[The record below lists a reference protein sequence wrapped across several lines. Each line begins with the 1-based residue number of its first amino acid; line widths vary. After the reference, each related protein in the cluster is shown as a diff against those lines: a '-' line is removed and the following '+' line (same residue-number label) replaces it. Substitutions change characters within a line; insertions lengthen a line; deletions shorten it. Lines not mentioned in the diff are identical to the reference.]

1 MGRLRGGISKRRR
14 ARDGRRETASAISI
28 QLSLRSGME
37 DKMDKIYRLP
47 AKPEAKEANVVK
59 GDKYRITV
67 LREGLLRLEYSE
79 DGVFE
84 DRATQTVL
92 NRDFPET
99 DYEVKETEEELVLV
113 TKRLRLTYNR
123 KAFDPR
129 GLMVQVYGVG
139 AGTTWHYGDELHD
152 LRGTARTLDTVDGAC
167 ELGHGL
173 VSREGFSL
181 LDDSASLTLNEDGWV
196 EPRKKGVKDL
206 YFWGYGSDYLGCL
219 RDFYHLCGK
228 TPMLPRYALGNWWS
242 RYYEYTEKSYLEL
255 MNRFDEEGI
264 AFTVAV
270 VDMDWHL
277 VHIDPKYG
285 TGWTGYTWNPDFFPD
300 PKRFMDA
307 LHARGMKITLNVHP
321 ADGVR
326 AFEEMYE
333 AMAKELGKDISKE
346 EPVSFEI
353 TDPAFLSAYFK
364 YLHHPNEERGVD
376 FWWIDWQQ
384 GGITKMEG
392 LDPLWMLNHF
402 HFLDNARDGKRPMTF
417 SRYAGPGSHRY
428 PVGFSGDTVVTWESL
443 QFQPYFTSTA
453 SNIGYGWWSHDIGG
467 HMGGYKDDE
476 LEGRWYQLG
485 VFSPINRLHST
496 KNEFNG
502 KEPWRFKAEV
512 RAAMDDFL
520 RLRHQLV
527 PYLYTM
533 NHRAWAEDTPLVL
546 PMYYYEP
553 RKDEAYRVPN
563 EYYFGTELIVMPVTS
578 PRIRGLNR
586 AKEKVWLPEGT
597 YIDFFTGMIYEGG
610 RTMEMYRGIENIPV
624 LAKAGGIVPMQEATD
639 ANSVSANPD
648 RLVLKMFAGADGSFT
663 LYEDDNVSCD
673 YEKGICA
680 ETEYELVWNGE
691 QKIVIH
697 PAHGKNVASVKEL
710 IPEQRSYR
718 IELYGCTDAQARC
731 LENGKELSVTQSYD
745 EQKHCLIVEIP
756 ATDAET
762 EKTVTFG
769 QPLFLAHNNV
779 AEDVSRFLDQ
789 AEMEFD
795 KKSAIDALVRS
806 GKNSLVILSQLQ
818 AMELDGDL
826 INCISEF
833 LTAQPE

>member
-1 MGRLRGGISKRRR
+1 M
-14 ARDGRRETASAISI
+14 
-28 QLSLRSGME
+28 
-37 DKMDKIYRLP
+37 
-47 AKPEAKEANVVK
+47 VK

-67 LREGLLRLEYSE
+67 LTEGLLRLEYSE

-92 NRDFPET
+92 NRDFEET
-99 DYEVKETEEELVLV
+99 AFEVKETEEELIIV

-123 KAFDPR
+123 KAFNPR
-129 GLMVQVYGVG
+129 GLMIQVYGIG
-139 AGTTWHYGDELHD
+139 GGSTWHYGDELHD
-152 LRGTARTLDTVDGAC
+152 LRGTARTLDTIDGAC

-173 VSREGFSL
+173 VSRQGFSV
-181 LDDSASLTLNEDGWV
+181 LDDSGSLTLNEDGWV
-196 EPRKKGVKDL
+196 EPRKKGVQDL
-206 YFWGYGSDYLGCL
+206 YFWGYGADFYGCL
-219 RDFYHLCGK
+219 KDFYYLCGK
-228 TPMLPRYALGNWWS
+228 TPMLPRFALGNWWS
-242 RYYEYTEKSYLEL
+242 RYYEYTEESYLEL
-255 MNRFDEEGI
+255 MRRFDEEGI

-300 PKRFMDA
+300 PKRFMDS
-307 LHARGMKITLNVHP
+307 LHERGMKITLNVHP

-326 AFEEMYE
+326 AHEEMYE

-353 TDPAFLSAYFK
+353 TNPAFLSAYFK
-364 YLHHPNEERGVD
+364 YAHHPNEEKVVD

-384 GGITKMEG
+384 GGITKLEG

-402 HFLDNARDGKRPMTF
+402 HFLDNGRDGKRPMTF

-428 PVGFSGDTVVTWESL
+428 PVGFSGDTVITWESL

-467 HMGGYKDDE
+467 HMNGYKDDE

-512 RAAMDDFL
+512 RAAMDEFL
-520 RLRHQLV
+520 RLRHKMV

-533 NHRAWAEDTPLVL
+533 NHRAYAEDIPLVL
-546 PMYYYEP
+546 PMYYDYPLE
-553 RKDEAYRVPN
+553 EAAYHVPN
-563 EYYFGTELIVMPVTS
+563 EYCFGSELIVMPVTS

-586 AKEKVWLPEGT
+586 AKETVWLPEGL
-597 YIDFFTGMIYEGG
+597 YIDFFDGMIYEGG
-610 RTMEMYRGIENIPV
+610 RVMNMYRGIEAIPV
-624 LAKAGGIVPMQEATD
+624 LAKAGAVVPMQEETD
-639 ANSVSANPD
+639 AVSVCGNPD
-648 RLVLKMFAGADGSFT
+648 RLVLKMFAGADGRFV

-673 YEKGICA
+673 YEKGICV
-680 ETEYELVWNGE
+680 ETGLELVWNGE
-691 QKIVIH
+691 QKILIH
-697 PAHGKNVASVKEL
+697 PAYGRNGAVVKEL
-710 IPEQRSYR
+710 IPEERSYR
-718 IELYGCTDAQARC
+718 IELYGCTDAPVIC
-731 LENGKELSVTQSYD
+731 MENGKALAVTQSYD
-745 EQKHCLIVEIP
+745 TQKHCLIIEIP
-756 ATDAET
+756 ATDVET
-762 EKTVTFG
+762 LKTVTFG
-769 QPLFLAHNNV
+769 APLSLAQND
-779 AEDVSRFLDQ
+779 AAGAISRFLDQ

-795 KKSAIDALVRS
+795 KKSAIDHLLRS
-806 GKNSLVILSQLQ
+806 GKNPLVVIRQIQ
-818 AMELDGDL
+818 KRGREEELVKCRKW
-826 INCISEF
+826 I
-833 LTAQPE
+833 LTAEPG

>member
-1 MGRLRGGISKRRR
+1 
-14 ARDGRRETASAISI
+14 
-28 QLSLRSGME
+28 
-37 DKMDKIYRLP
+37 MDKIYRLP
-47 AKPEAKEANVVK
+47 ARPEAREANVVK

-67 LREGLLRLEYSE
+67 LTEGLLRLEYSE
-79 DGVFE
+79 DGIFE

-92 NRDFPET
+92 NRDFAET
-99 DYEVKETEEELVLV
+99 AFEVKETEEELIIV

-129 GLMVQVYGVG
+129 GMMIQVYGIG
-139 AGTTWHYGDELHD
+139 GGSTWHYGDELHD
-152 LRGTARTLDTVDGAC
+152 LRGTARTLDTINGAC

-173 VSREGFSL
+173 VSRQGFSV

-196 EPRKKGVKDL
+196 EPRKKGIQDI
-206 YFWGYGSDYLGCL
+206 YFWGYGADYLECL
-219 RDFYHLCGK
+219 RDFYYLCGK
-228 TPMLPRYALGNWWS
+228 TPMLPRFALGNWWS
-242 RYYEYTEKSYLEL
+242 RYYEYTEESYLEL
-255 MNRFDEEGI
+255 MRRFDEEGI

-285 TGWTGYTWNPDFFPD
+285 TGWTGYTWNPGFFPD
-300 PKRFMDA
+300 PKRFMDE
-307 LHARGMKITLNVHP
+307 LHKRGMKITLNVHP

-326 AFEEMYE
+326 AHEEMYE
-333 AMAKELGKDISKE
+333 AMARELGKDISKE

-353 TDPAFLSAYFK
+353 TNPAFLSAYFK
-364 YLHHPNEERGVD
+364 YAHHPNEEKGVD

-384 GGITKMEG
+384 GGITKLEG

-402 HFLDNARDGKRPMTF
+402 HYLDNGRDGKRPMTF

-428 PVGFSGDTVVTWESL
+428 PVGFSGDTVITWESL
-443 QFQPYFTSTA
+443 RFQPYFTSTA

-467 HMGGYKDDE
+467 HMNGYKDDE
-476 LEGRWYQLG
+476 LEGRWYQFG

-512 RAAMDDFL
+512 RTVMDDFL
-520 RLRHQLV
+520 RLRHELV

-533 NHRAWAEDTPLVL
+533 NYRAWAEDTPLVL

-553 RKDEAYRVPN
+553 LKDEAYRVPN
-563 EYYFGTELIVMPVTS
+563 EYCFGTEMIVMPVTS
-578 PRIRGLNR
+578 PRIKGLNR

-610 RTMEMYRGIENIPV
+610 RTMDMYRGIESIPV
-624 LAKAGGIVPMQEATD
+624 LVKAGGIVPMQEKTD
-639 ANSVSANPD
+639 AVSVSRNPD

-673 YEKGICA
+673 YEKGICVK
-680 ETEYELVWNGE
+680 TEFELNWSGE

-697 PAHGKNVASVKEL
+697 PAHGESGVSVKEL
-710 IPEQRSYR
+710 IPEKRSYR
-718 IELYGCTDAQARC
+718 IELYGCPDVSVTG
-731 LENGKELSVTQSYD
+731 LENGKELSVTKSYD
-745 EQKHCLIVEIP
+745 AQKHCLIVELS
-756 ATDAET
+756 ATDVET
-762 EKTVTFG
+762 EKTVAFS
-769 QPLFLAHNNV
+769 QPLSLARNNT
-779 AEDVSRFLDQ
+779 AEAVSRFLDQ
-789 AEMEFD
+789 AEIEFD

-806 GKNSLVILSQLQ
+806 GKNPLVILSQLQ

-826 INCISEF
+826 VNCISEF

>member
-1 MGRLRGGISKRRR
+1 
-14 ARDGRRETASAISI
+14 
-28 QLSLRSGME
+28 
-37 DKMDKIYRLP
+37 MDKIYRLP
-47 AKPEAKEANVVK
+47 ARPEAKEANVVK

-67 LREGLLRLEYSE
+67 LTEGLLRLEYSE

-92 NRDFPET
+92 NRDFEET
-99 DYEVKETEEELVLV
+99 AFEVKETEEELIIV

-123 KAFDPR
+123 KAFNPR
-129 GLMVQVYGVG
+129 GLMIQVYGIG
-139 AGTTWHYGDELHD
+139 GGSTWHYGDELHD
-152 LRGTARTLDTVDGAC
+152 LRGTARTLDTIDGAC

-173 VSREGFSL
+173 VSRQGFSV
-181 LDDSASLTLNEDGWV
+181 LDDSGSLTLNEDGWV
-196 EPRKKGVKDL
+196 EPRKKGVQDL
-206 YFWGYGSDYLGCL
+206 YFWGYGADFYGCL
-219 RDFYHLCGK
+219 KDFYYLCGK
-228 TPMLPRYALGNWWS
+228 TPMLPRFALGNWWS
-242 RYYEYTEKSYLEL
+242 RYYEYTEESYLEL
-255 MNRFDEEGI
+255 MRRFDEEGI

-300 PKRFMDA
+300 PKRFMDS
-307 LHARGMKITLNVHP
+307 LHERGMKITLNVHP

-326 AFEEMYE
+326 AHEEMYE

-353 TDPAFLSAYFK
+353 TNPAFLSAYFK
-364 YLHHPNEERGVD
+364 YAHHPNEEKGVD

-384 GGITKMEG
+384 GGITKLEG

-402 HFLDNARDGKRPMTF
+402 HFLDNGRDGKRPMTF

-428 PVGFSGDTVVTWESL
+428 PVGFSGDTVITWESL

-467 HMGGYKDDE
+467 HMNGYKDDE

-520 RLRHQLV
+520 RLRHKMV

-533 NHRAWAEDTPLVL
+533 NHRAYAEDIPLVL
-546 PMYYYEP
+546 PMYYDYPLE
-553 RKDEAYRVPN
+553 EAAYHVPN
-563 EYYFGTELIVMPVTS
+563 EYCFGSELIVMPVTS

-586 AKEKVWLPEGT
+586 AKETVWLPEGL
-597 YIDFFTGMIYEGG
+597 YMDFFDGTIYEGG
-610 RTMEMYRGIENIPV
+610 RVLDMYRGIEAIPV
-624 LAKAGGIVPMQEATD
+624 LAKAGAVVPMQEETD
-639 ANSVSANPD
+639 AVSVCGNPD
-648 RLVLKMFAGADGSFT
+648 RLVLKMFAGADGRFV

-673 YEKGICA
+673 YEEGICV
-680 ETEYELVWNGE
+680 ETGLELVWNGE
-691 QKIVIH
+691 QKILIH
-697 PAHGKNVASVKEL
+697 PAQGRNGAVVKEL
-710 IPEQRSYR
+710 IPEERSYR
-718 IELYGCTDAQARC
+718 IELYGCTDAPVIC
-731 LENGKELSVTQSYD
+731 MENGKALAVTQSYD
-745 EQKHCLIVEIP
+745 TQKHCLIIELP
-756 ATDAET
+756 ATDVET
-762 EKTVTFG
+762 LKTVTFG
-769 QPLFLAHNNV
+769 APLSLAQND
-779 AEDVSRFLDQ
+779 AAGAISRFLDQ

-795 KKSAIDALVRS
+795 KKSAIDTLVRS
-806 GKNSLVILSQLQ
+806 GKNPLVVIGQLQ
-818 AMELDGDL
+818 TMGLDEDL
-826 INCISEF
+826 VKCISEL
-833 LTAQPE
+833 LTAQPG

>member
-1 MGRLRGGISKRRR
+1 
-14 ARDGRRETASAISI
+14 
-28 QLSLRSGME
+28 
-37 DKMDKIYRLP
+37 MDKIYRLP
-47 AKPEAKEANVVK
+47 ERPEAKEANVVK

-67 LREGLLRLEYSE
+67 LTEGLLRLEYSE

-92 NRDFPET
+92 NRDFEET
-99 DYEVKETEEELVLV
+99 AFEVKETEEELIIV

-123 KAFDPR
+123 KAFNPR
-129 GLMVQVYGVG
+129 GLMIQVYGIG
-139 AGTTWHYGDELHD
+139 GGSTWHYGDELHD
-152 LRGTARTLDTVDGAC
+152 LRGTARTLDTIDGAC

-173 VSREGFSL
+173 VSRQGFSV
-181 LDDSASLTLNEDGWV
+181 LDDSGSLTLNEDGWV
-196 EPRKKGVKDL
+196 EPRKKGVQDL
-206 YFWGYGSDYLGCL
+206 YFWGYGADFYGCL
-219 RDFYHLCGK
+219 KDFYYLCGK
-228 TPMLPRYALGNWWS
+228 TPMLPRFALGNWWS
-242 RYYEYTEKSYLEL
+242 RYYEYTEESYLEL
-255 MNRFDEEGI
+255 MRRFDEEGI

-300 PKRFMDA
+300 PKRFMDS
-307 LHARGMKITLNVHP
+307 LHERGMKITLNVHP
-321 ADGVR
+321 ADGIR
-326 AFEEMYE
+326 AHEEMYE

-353 TDPAFLSAYFK
+353 TNPAFLSAYFK
-364 YLHHPNEERGVD
+364 YAHHPNEEKGVD

-384 GGITKMEG
+384 GGITKLEG

-402 HFLDNARDGKRPMTF
+402 HFLDNGRDGKRPMTF

-428 PVGFSGDTVVTWESL
+428 PVGFSGDTVITWESL

-467 HMGGYKDDE
+467 HMNGYKDDE

-520 RLRHQLV
+520 RLRHKMV

-533 NHRAWAEDTPLVL
+533 NHRAYAEDIPLVL
-546 PMYYYEP
+546 PMYYDYPLE
-553 RKDEAYRVPN
+553 EAAYHVPN
-563 EYYFGTELIVMPVTS
+563 EYCFGSELIVMPVTS

-586 AKEKVWLPEGT
+586 AKETVWLPEGL
-597 YIDFFTGMIYEGG
+597 YIDFFDGMIYEGG
-610 RTMEMYRGIENIPV
+610 RVMNMYRGIEAIPV
-624 LAKAGGIVPMQEATD
+624 LAKAGAVVPMQEETD
-639 ANSVSANPD
+639 AVSVCGNPD
-648 RLVLKMFAGADGSFT
+648 RLVLKMFAGADGRFV
-663 LYEDDNVSCD
+663 LYEDDNVSCA
-673 YEKGICA
+673 YEKGICV
-680 ETEYELVWNGE
+680 ETGLELVWNGE

-697 PAHGKNVASVKEL
+697 PAHGRNGAVVKEL
-710 IPEQRSYR
+710 IPEERSYR
-718 IELYGCTDAQARC
+718 IELYGCTDAPVIC
-731 LENGKELSVTQSYD
+731 MENGKALAVTQSYD
-745 EQKHCLIVEIP
+745 TQKHCLIIELP
-756 ATDAET
+756 ATDVET
-762 EKTVTFG
+762 LKTVTFG
-769 QPLFLAHNNV
+769 APLSLAQND
-779 AEDVSRFLDQ
+779 AAGAISRFLDQ

-795 KKSAIDALVRS
+795 KKSAIDTLVRS
-806 GKNSLVILSQLQ
+806 GKNPLVVISQLQ
-818 AMELDGDL
+818 TMGLDEDL
-826 INCISEF
+826 VKCISEL
-833 LTAQPE
+833 LTAQPG